1 MRTSAPLIPSGI
13 ERLDPRL
20 DAIVA
25 ADSAWREIG
34 RGFAWSEGP
43 VWRRSG
49 GYLLFSD
56 IPNNAIHCWRPGG
69 GLSLFMRP
77 AGFTEE
83 HPFGREL
90 GTNGLTFDLEDR
102 LVMCDHGNRRVVRL
116 NERNFTKVVLAQQY
130 GGRRLNSPNDL
141 VFRRDGTLYF
151 TDPSF
156 GLDGIDGDPAREQP
170 CNGVYRLSPDGV
182 LRRILEDLSIPNG
195 LAFSP
200 DEKLLY
206 VANCDAA
213 APHWMAYPVEHDGSL
228 GSGRVFFD
236 ASALVNAGRP
246 GLPDGLKV
254 DEHGNLFCAGPG
266 GVLVLTPCG
275 EHLGTLVT
283 GEKTSNCAF
292 GEDGRTLFVTA
303 DSRVLALRLKVRGAE
318 FT

>member
-1 MRTSAPLIPSGI
+1 MSDASRIPGTAV

-20 DAIVA
+20 DALVA
-25 ADSAWREIG
+25 PDAAWREVG

-56 IPNNAIHCWRPGG
+56 IPNNAIHRWHPGS

-83 HPFGREL
+83 RPFGREL
-90 GTNGLTFDLEDR
+90 GTNGLAFDRHDR

-116 NERNFTKVVLAQQY
+116 EERNFTKVTLAREF
-130 GGRRLNSPNDL
+130 GGLRLNSPNDL
-141 VFRRDGTLYF
+141 VFRRDGALYF

-156 GLDGIDGDPAREQP
+156 GLEAIDRDPSREQP
-170 CNGVYRLSPDGV
+170 CNGVYRLAPDGE
-182 LRRILEDLSIPNG
+182 LRRIVSDLSIPNG

-200 DEKLLY
+200 
-206 VANCDAA
+206 AA
-213 APHWMAYPVEHDGSL
+213 APRWVAFPVEADG
-228 GSGRVFFD
+228 GVGRGTVLFD
-236 ASALVNAGRP
+236 ASPLVASGRR

-254 DEHGNLFCAGPG
+254 DEHGNLYCAGPG
-266 GVLVLTPCG
+266 GILVLSPGG

-283 GEKTSNCAF
+283 GEVTSNCAF
-292 GEDGRTLFVTA
+292 GEDGRTLFMTA
-303 DSRVLALRLKVRGAE
+303 DSRVLAIRLRVRGAE
-318 FT
+318 FL